1 MGGHSDIDTRF
12 CELFERMA
20 RMEEGMNTR
29 QAEYRTDIARL
40 AEDMAK
46 RDTEAAR
53 RETRFL
59 LACVAL
65 AGLVIGVFPNL
76 PELIEAWR
84 GREP

>member
-29 QAEYRTDIARL
+29 QAEYRTDIAR
-40 AEDMAK
+40 
-46 RDTEAAR
+46 
-53 RETRFL
+53 TRFL

-65 AGLVIGVFPNL
+65 AGLVIAVIGVFPNL

>member
-1 MGGHSDIDTRF
+1 MGDTGDTDRR
-12 CELFERMA
+12 LAGLSERVA

-29 QAEYRTDIARL
+29 QAEYRT
-40 AEDMAK
+40 E

-65 AGLVIGVFPNL
+65 AGLVIAVIGVFPNL